1 MIQLT
6 RLNNKLLVLNADLVQ
21 FIEQAP
27 DTVITL
33 ITGEKVLVKEPLEH
47 VVEQIVAFRRCVLT
61 GLCAVSPCSV
71 AFRKINEHRDP
82 AALDD

>member
-33 ITGEKVLVKEPLEH
+33 ITGEKVLVKEPLDQ

-61 GLCAVSPCSV
+61 GLCAVS
-71 AFRKINEHRDP
+71 IP
-82 AALDD
+82 AAAYCRASAEGPSAE